1 VSKLCKVRIA
11 QQGEQMTPIS
21 IEFLV
26 VIIAV
31 VTYFFAAIPFGL
43 VFSKL
48 SGLGDIRNIGSGNIG
63 ATNVLRTGNKKIAA
77 LTLLFDAIKGAIAV
91 LVSAHFIPGHE
102 YAIGFLA
109 IFAHIFPVYLKF
121 KGGKGVATTLGVYF
135 SWSPLLGFLVL
146 VTWLITAKLF
156 KVSSLSALVAAIFA
170 PIFVYFLGVNSEI
183 LPFTALITAT
193 LFYTHRDNIK
203 RILNKKESI
212 IS

>member
-1 VSKLCKVRIA
+1 MNLLN
-11 QQGEQMTPIS
+11 

-26 VIIAV
+26 IIIAV
-31 VTYFFAAIPFGL
+31 ATYFFAAIPFGL

-48 SGLGDIRNIGSGNIG
+48 AGLGDIRNVGSGNIG

-77 LTLLFDAIKGAIAV
+77 LTLLFDATKGVIAV
-91 LVSAHFIPGHE
+91 LVSAHFIPGYE

-135 SWSPLLGFLVL
+135 AWNPLLGLLVL
-146 VTWLITAKLF
+146 ATWLITAKFF
-156 KVSSLSALVAAIFA
+156 KVSSLSALVAAMLS
-170 PIFVYFLGVNSEI
+170 PVFVYFLGINSAM
-183 LPFTALITAT
+183 LPFTALIAAT